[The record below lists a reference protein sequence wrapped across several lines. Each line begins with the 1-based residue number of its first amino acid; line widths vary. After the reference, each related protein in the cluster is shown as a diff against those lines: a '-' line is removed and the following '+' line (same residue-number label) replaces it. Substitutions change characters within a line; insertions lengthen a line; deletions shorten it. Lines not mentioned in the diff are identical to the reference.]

1 MGGINSLS
9 GLNNVNVDFR
19 PTVEL
24 TPPKKDSA
32 AQQQPV
38 ANVVPQNAPQPGQPG
53 AKSVVRQ
60 LDVLL
65 MNAAGKSIGADIAA
79 NVGKVGGSLVSK
91 GVLTQMEVDNLNRL
105 ANDAAEKLR
114 ALDKFSGRELAQA
127 MKWTVEK
134 GAGWNEGEGGKDSAD
149 LDVFECDT
157 ASEVGQAVQA
167 AIDAQMELSE
177 ALGKF
182 NNRLASHKKVSAALQ
197 EEFTELQ
204 FQCDRRAT
212 EIDSIVTRLYDLAQ
226 KNVVD
231 GKVVDPKIQALLDA
245 KFMELLPREA
255 IMMHGTAE
263 AFDAINRTLGDK
275 LRPLAAKLDAFAADG
290 SKILTKDEIKSL
302 QADMG
307 LMRNA
312 LANVRRNGIEVRT
325 LKSGTIGA
333 NGVDN
338 RADVRWETKDKN
350 GKVVKSGAVTIR
362 TEIDKSLLDAMEKV
376 LVDVEKQ
383 IKDAAKTS
391 VDRTVAAFIKEVR
404 ESLYPEEAPGA
415 GRVNLDSVDLS
426 VFRNARNVFMAA
438 LDDFAKGKIKLQQ
451 FDATVD
457 DCIDKI
463 NNDRHLYYN
472 LSGRGLDESAQKG
485 LFKTARGLRIV
496 KEQFKE
502 LLKSAKHQKGLG
514 IAQSDVRRI
523 MLGDTGISNVVEAK
537 VHGFKPGDVDSA
549 AEEQNIVSSKTL
561 GSGNAGKTYLLK
573 TKSGSE
579 LVFKPELDS
588 RIGLSRICVG
598 QGNSYK
604 DAQKTA
610 NLNLATQDTAK
621 AFGCED
627 LVVKY
632 SVGSHDGQFG
642 VFMEKAKGFTGDDIY
657 RRKKTEGDGVAPAE
671 LKKLK
676 DSGVRTKIQGQIAQ
690 KLNKLM
696 WLDLITG
703 QGDRHWNNYFIHI
716 DKVGNVDGKEDY
728 EVTVKAIDNDAS
740 FTERQVG
747 LQKFTFNKSKS
758 EEFFAELKYECGKIH
773 GDSGMDEADTEYG
786 KRVKND
792 PAITCHED
800 GTVTV
805 DLAKAQSLEVKMA
818 LNQVLGVQSIA
829 LPEEI
834 DREFYDK
841 LMAMDNDPAQMKAFL
856 DTLAPRISPEALK
869 ATEMRLKEA
878 IAHAKK
884 LNDAGKV
891 YGDEQWKDADKLSQM
906 PQIKSEDKITTSDG
920 NQVTVN
926 SKMGVDPEKKR
937 KNFVTYYFVNSCPTY
952 YTRDY
957 LNKMFQ

>member
-1 MGGINSLS
+1 MSGLNSLS

-24 TPPKKDSA
+24 TPPKKDST

-38 ANVVPQNAPQPGQPG
+38 TNVVPQNAPQPGRPE

-65 MNAAGKSIGADIAA
+65 MNAAGKSVGADIAA
-79 NVGKVGGSLVSK
+79 NVGTVGRSLVDK
-91 GVLTQMEVDNLNRL
+91 GVLTQEEVGGLNKL
-105 ANDAAEKLR
+105 AKDAAEKLR
-114 ALDKFSGRELAQA
+114 ALDKFSGQQLAQA
-127 MKWTVEK
+127 MTWTDL
-134 GAGWNEGEGGKDSAD
+134 GGLDCDSAG
-149 LDVFECDT
+149 
-157 ASEVGQAVQA
+157 EVGQAVQA

-182 NNRLASHKKVSAALQ
+182 NNRLASNKKVSAALQ

-212 EIDSIVTRLYDLAQ
+212 EIDSLVTRLYDLAQ

-231 GKVVDPKIQALLDA
+231 GRVADPKIQALLDA

-263 AFDAINRTLGDK
+263 AFEAIDRTLGDK
-275 LRPLAAKLDAFAADG
+275 LRPLAVKLDAFAADG
-290 SKILTKDEIKSL
+290 SKILTKAEIKLL
-302 QADMG
+302 QADMR

-312 LANVRRNGIEVRT
+312 LANVRQNGIEVRT
-325 LKSGTIGA
+325 LKRGEIGA

-350 GKVVKSGAVTIR
+350 GKVLKSGTVTIR
-362 TEIDKSLLDAMEKV
+362 TEVDKSLLDAMEKV
-376 LVDVEKQ
+376 LDDVEKQ

-415 GRVNLDSVDLS
+415 GKVNLDSADLFD
-426 VFRNARNVFMAA
+426 FRNARKDFMAA
-438 LDDFAKGKIKLQQ
+438 LDGFAKGNIKQQQ
-451 FDATVD
+451 FDDTVD
-457 DCIDKI
+457 RCIDKI
-463 NNDRHLYYN
+463 NKDGRLFFN
-472 LSGRGLDESAQKG
+472 LSGSGLDESALKG
-485 LFKTARGLRIV
+485 LLKTARGLRIV

-502 LLKSAKHQKGLG
+502 LLKSAKQQKGLG

-523 MLGDTGISNVVEAK
+523 ILGDTGISNVVEAK
-537 VHGFKPGDVDSA
+537 VHGFKPDDVDSA
-549 AEEQNIVSSKTL
+549 AEEQNIVSSRTL

-588 RIGLSRICVG
+588 RIGLSRIMVG

-604 DAQKTA
+604 NAQKTA

-621 AFGCED
+621 AFGCAD

-642 VFMEKAKGFTGDDIY
+642 VFMEKAKGFTGEDIF
-657 RRKKTEGDGVAPAE
+657 RRKKNKGDGVAPTE
-671 LKKLK
+671 LKKIN
-676 DSGVRTKIQGQIAQ
+676 DPGVRTKIQGQIAQ

-716 DKVGNVDGKEDY
+716 DKVNDVDGEDDY

-758 EEFFAELKYECGKIH
+758 DAFFAELKYECGKIH
-773 GDSGMDEADTEYG
+773 GDSDMEEVDTEYG

-792 PAITCHED
+792 PAITCHAD

-829 LPEEI
+829 IPEEI
-834 DREFYDK
+834 DREFYEK

-884 LNDAGKV
+884 LNAAGKV
-891 YGDEQWKDADKLSQM
+891 YGDEQWKNAGNLSQM
-906 PQIKSEDKITTSDG
+906 PQIKSEDKITASDG

-957 LNKMFQ
+957 LNKMFK